1 MIFLQPLKNQRGL
14 TLMMVLVMVT
24 VVGLTAGL
32 AGSSWKTVVQQAR
45 EKELLWRGEQYRK
58 AIGSYYL
65 FSSGAGQR
73 PQARSYPNTLDD
85 LLKDPRSL
93 EIRRHIR
100 RLYPEPM
107 TGGEW
112 VLIRDPGGRI
122 MGVRSSSS
130 LKPFQQDNFSEE
142 NSGFKGKAAYRD
154 WEFVYRASSSPGV
167 QKGQQKAAP
176 SDLFKDG

>member
-1 MIFLQPLKNQRGL
+1 MTLWQPLKNQRGL

-24 VVGLTAGL
+24 VVGLAAGL
-32 AGSSWKTVVQQAR
+32 AGTSWKTVVQQAR

-58 AIGSYYL
+58 AIGSYYR
-65 FSSGAGQR
+65 FSAGTGQR
-73 PQARSYPNTLDD
+73 PRAGAYPDSLED

-93 EIRRHIR
+93 ETLRHIR
-100 RLYPEPM
+100 RLYPDPM

-112 VLIRDPGGRI
+112 ALIRDPGGRI

-142 NSGFKGKAAYRD
+142 NRIFKGKAEYRA

-167 QKGQQKAAP
+167 QNAGERSATR
-176 SDLFKDG
+176 

>member
-1 MIFLQPLKNQRGL
+1 MTFLQPLKNQRGL

-93 EIRRHIR
+93 ETRRHIR
-100 RLYPEPM
+100 RLYPDPM

-142 NSGFKGKAAYRD
+142 NSGFKGKATYRD
-154 WEFVYRASSSPGV
+154 WEFVYRTPSSPGV
-167 QKGQQKAAP
+167 QKGQQMSA
-176 SDLFKDG
+176 SGDLLKDG